1 MKKCS
6 TSSRDHAKNIIEFE
20 KKKTLPLS
28 KEELKS
34 HQDSK
39 VRYICW
45 KRILKKH
52 SKTINYRKVRD
63 HCHYAGKYRGAT

>member
-6 TSSRDHAKNIIEFE
+6 TCSRDHAKNIIEFE

-39 VRYICW
+39 VRYIC
-45 KRILKKH
+45 
-52 SKTINYRKVRD
+52 
-63 HCHYAGKYRGAT
+63 

>member
-6 TSSRDHAKNIIEFE
+6 TSLRDHVKNIIEFE

-34 HQDSK
+34 HQDPK
-39 VRYICW
+39 VRYIC
-45 KRILKKH
+45 
-52 SKTINYRKVRD
+52 
-63 HCHYAGKYRGAT
+63 